1 MSQRRSTTTT
11 TKMRKTNFYFSFFPN
26 RLRLL
31 EGPKWRPSNEHSRS
45 KEETVIIT
53 LKFPRTK
60 LLSSSSSNGG
70 NSNPQKQLCFPY
82 YKTQAPPQPLL
93 LLLLRAFRSNPIRA
107 QPSNPVRR
115 VHPNTAAIQVSLG
128 LPSRTLPRRLQ
139 PK

>member
-1 MSQRRSTTTT
+1 
-11 TKMRKTNFYFSFFPN
+11 MRKTNFYFSFFPN

-45 KEETVIIT
+45 KEEETVIIT

-70 NSNPQKQLCFPY
+70 NSNPQKQLCFPN

-93 LLLLRAFRSNPIRA
+93 LLLLLLLFRAVRSNRIRA

-128 LPSRTLPRRLQ
+128 LPPHSLPRRLQ